1 MKLNREEIAARLAAS
16 PEHDVCVLRIEEG
29 DFGCEEHRDPPR
41 LWLLTETAAGERR
54 SLELPEP
61 RVEALGLTEGC
72 TCCFADLHP

>member
-1 MKLNREEIAARLAAS
+1 MKLSHEEIAARLAAS

-29 DFGCEEHRDPPR
+29 DFGCEDHRDPPR
-41 LWLLTETAAGERR
+41 LWLRTETAAGERR

-61 RVEALGLTEGC
+61 RVEALGLAEGY